1 MDRTKVQYDFI
12 CDSDSNGIPE
22 EEIKSLGGRVYKV
35 APYKNLIPHLKE
47 TYKILKE
54 NQYEVVHAFDNTLN
68 IFPMF
73 LARIA
78 GVKVRISESISKGD
92 EKLKMTDNNAEV
104 IRMKRKHSL
113 NMSCALSLIGL
124 QTVIWLIQ
132 SIAVFGNLVRRP
144 MIKERSVSLKQ

>member
-1 MDRTKVQYDFI
+1 MVFLKKKL
-12 CDSDSNGIPE
+12 NH
-22 EEIKSLGGRVYKV
+22 LGGRVYKV

-54 NQYEVVHAFDNTLN
+54 NQYEVVHAFDNNLN

-92 EKLKMTDNNAEV
+92 KNEKKT
-104 IRMKRKHSL
+104 
-113 NMSCALSLIGL
+113 LIKYVLRPFSHWL